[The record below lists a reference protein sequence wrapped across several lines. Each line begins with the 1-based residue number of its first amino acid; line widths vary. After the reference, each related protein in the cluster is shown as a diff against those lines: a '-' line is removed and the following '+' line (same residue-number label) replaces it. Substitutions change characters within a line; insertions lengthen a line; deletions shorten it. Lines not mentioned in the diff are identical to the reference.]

1 MKKERSSG
9 GIRKRPLSILIVL
22 MIICMIS
29 GGIIY
34 ASSGLNTGET
44 AKAAGTGLVT
54 DASSMD
60 GWKDIAENNTKYI
73 GRVWTDKSVFSE
85 NVTLSPSGITIEKGD
100 SDFMVALSA
109 LSSTSNVK
117 TMLDGQ
123 PLDIVMVLDTSGSMA
138 EEFGDEEIYAPTYDT
153 EANVFTVDR
162 YVLDDGEYKKL
173 TKVSDGW
180 FSYHWELD
188 GKRISFKTSASDN
201 APDHYQMYILRNVTK
216 MDSLKEAVGNF
227 IEETAKINN
236 DIADTEDKHHISIV
250 SYASGSNIV
259 AGLQECSDDNKQSL
273 MTTVN
278 NLYAN
283 GATYADSGMDS
294 AKTVLSGSRDN
305 AKKVVIFFTDGEPNH
320 GNGFDGSVAN
330 DVIGTAKELKDDK
343 ALIYTIGIF
352 EGANPNG
359 NNDVNNYMNAMSS
372 NYPQAKDY
380 DDLGQ
385 RVSEEAAYYK
395 VADNADA
402 LNNIFTEIYFFLL
415 FTFL

>member
-85 NVTLSPSGITIEKGD
+85 NVTLSPSGITIEQGD

-162 YVLDDGEYKKL
+162 YVLDDGEYKK
-173 TKVSDGW
+173 G
-180 FSYHWELD
+180 
-188 GKRISFKTSASDN
+188 
-201 APDHYQMYILRNVTK
+201 
-216 MDSLKEAVGNF
+216 
-227 IEETAKINN
+227 
-236 DIADTEDKHHISIV
+236 
-250 SYASGSNIV
+250 
-259 AGLQECSDDNKQSL
+259 
-273 MTTVN
+273 
-278 NLYAN
+278 
-283 GATYADSGMDS
+283 
-294 AKTVLSGSRDN
+294 
-305 AKKVVIFFTDGEPNH
+305 
-320 GNGFDGSVAN
+320 
-330 DVIGTAKELKDDK
+330 
-343 ALIYTIGIF
+343 
-352 EGANPNG
+352 
-359 NNDVNNYMNAMSS
+359 
-372 NYPQAKDY
+372 
-380 DDLGQ
+380 
-385 RVSEEAAYYK
+385 
-395 VADNADA
+395 
-402 LNNIFTEIYFFLL
+402 
-415 FTFL
+415 